1 MHFGYHSNGE
11 DFNRGSFKKA
21 NKSIITNKQTPK
33 LTKIVYPIVQAYI
46 YQKKKLTST
55 NFHVNPPLEPT
66 GETLIMWN
74 KSRVN
79 PVGKAKLRVKNPK
92 TQGYTDVNFTIVNNN
107 LTCLLGTETVQ
118 EMGLDTV
125 KNDKFIANINMS
137 NTDLGDLGVVSL
149 QVDSEC
155 KPRALSSRKVPF
167 SLQDKVRQELERL
180 VDRWVLTSSVI

>member
-1 MHFGYHSNGE
+1 
-11 DFNRGSFKKA
+11 
-21 NKSIITNKQTPK
+21 
-33 LTKIVYPIVQAYI
+33 
-46 YQKKKLTST
+46 
-55 NFHVNPPLEPT
+55 
-66 GETLIMWN
+66 MWN

-137 NTDLGDLGVVSL
+137 DTDLGDLG
-149 QVDSEC
+149 
-155 KPRALSSRKVPF
+155 
-167 SLQDKVRQELERL
+167 
-180 VDRWVLTSSVI
+180 